1 MAYDVT
7 SQWDDIHR
15 RLGNYEELPVE
26 KKQAE
31 FSKEAIEAMEKYDPL
46 AEKNLDELDEMED
59 DLDEEFLKKYK
70 EQRLQEMQGDKEKPK
85 FSGVREITK
94 QDYVDEVTNA
104 PKGTYVIIHLY
115 QTYIEAC
122 GVMNQVFDELA
133 PKYPQLKFVRIVA
146 TKCIENYP
154 DINCPNH
161 HHLSERRH
169 GDHSSKNRQEILKD
183 YGSCY
188 GELPA
193 KHRYFAKEGHQGK
206 RDGPELQKYAYYLTL
221 DFTGGAKGG
230 DRDNSNDEDDEEGD
244 GRGFSSNK
252 LTFKYV

>member
-154 DINCPNH
+154 DINCPTIIIYLNGGMVTT
-161 HHLSERRH
+161 LPRI
-169 GDHSSKNRQEILKD
+169 DKKYSKITVAAMENCLQNIGILPKKD
-183 YGSCY
+183 TKG
-188 GELPA
+188 
-193 KHRYFAKEGHQGK
+193 KEMAQNYK
-206 RDGPELQKYAYYLTL
+206 SMLII
-221 DFTGGAKGG
+221 
-230 DRDNSNDEDDEEGD
+230 
-244 GRGFSSNK
+244 
-252 LTFKYV
+252 